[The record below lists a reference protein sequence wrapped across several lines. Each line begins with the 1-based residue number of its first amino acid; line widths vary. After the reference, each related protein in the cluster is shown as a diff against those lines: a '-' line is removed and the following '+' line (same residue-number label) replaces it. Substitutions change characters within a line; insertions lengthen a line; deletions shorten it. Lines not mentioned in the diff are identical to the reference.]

1 VSRPL
6 RWALRRIRFINT
18 LAGTMRRNRR
28 VLLALGLGLGLAT
41 TMIAGACGSDGGGG
55 DSASGSG
62 SAPDVHSMLLDGTG
76 GPTVTWPL
84 SASLEVFSIARH
96 LSLRVTRRTTRQHC
110 SNSEK

>member
-1 VSRPL
+1 
-6 RWALRRIRFINT
+6 
-18 LAGTMRRNRR
+18 
-28 VLLALGLGLGLAT
+28 
-41 TMIAGACGSDGGGG
+41 
-55 DSASGSG
+55 
-62 SAPDVHSMLLDGTG
+62 MLLDGTG

>member
-1 VSRPL
+1 MSRPL
-6 RWALRRIRFINT
+6 RRALRRIRFINT

>member
-6 RWALRRIRFINT
+6 RRALRRIRFINT

>member
-1 VSRPL
+1 
-6 RWALRRIRFINT
+6 
-18 LAGTMRRNRR
+18 MRRNRR
-28 VLLALGLGLGLAT
+28 VLLALGLGLAT